1 MKTGLAP
8 LATVLSL
15 GLATSASAQEK
26 SWEYT
31 ASIYLFGAETVAGFD
46 NGVRSGE
53 GTLSFSDALE
63 NLDFAFMGSFA
74 AHNGQWGGF
83 VDFLYYDLTF
93 NSPVAETNVSLRT
106 KVEMQAL
113 TLAGLYRVHETA
125 TSEVDLLGG
134 LRWFDVESSF
144 EFSGGPGL
152 LGPFDSAQD
161 WVDPIVGVRAN
172 FDLADRWSATALA
185 DYGGFSSDS
194 ETWQLLFT
202 ADYALSDN
210 WSLRGGY
217 RHIEFDH
224 TDDGTNL
231 KIRQSGPVFGA
242 SYRF

>member
-1 MKTGLAP
+1 MKTGLATLLNS
-8 LATVLSL
+8 LAL
-15 GLATSASAQEK
+15 GLATSASAQDK
-26 SWEYT
+26 PWEYT
-31 ASIYLFGAETVAGFD
+31 ASIYLFGAETVAGID
-46 NGVRSGE
+46 DAE
-53 GTLSFSDALE
+53 ATLSFSDALK
-63 NLDFAFMGSFA
+63 NLDFAFMGTFA

-93 NSPVAETNVSLRT
+93 SSETPGPVFDTASANVEL
-106 KVEMQAL
+106 QFL
-113 TLAGLYRVHETA
+113 TFAGLYRVHETA

-134 LRWFDVESSF
+134 LRWFDVENTIVL
-144 EFSGGPGL
+144 SGGLIPDRTL
-152 LGPFDSAQD
+152 ETAQD
-161 WVDPIVGVRAN
+161 WVDPIVGVRAK

-194 ETWQLLFT
+194 QTWQLLFT

-231 KIRQSGPVFGA
+231 SIRQSGPVFGA